1 MAQVKE
7 LLIDEMKDLL
17 YAENQILSALPK
29 MASAAKTAKLKE
41 AFQKH
46 LEQTQK
52 QVERLKEAFEL
63 LGSKPEP
70 TTCKGMQGILQ
81 EGEDTIK
88 ETSGKDQITADLALI
103 DAAQKVEHYE
113 IAGYGNARTLALQ
126 IDEREVARLFEH
138 TLGEEESADHVLTEI
153 SKPLLHQART
163 EELSSTAG
171 SRGSASSGSARHAS

>member
-29 MASAAKTAKLKE
+29 MESAAKTAKLKE

-46 LEQTQK
+46 LEQTQN

-70 TTCKGMQGILQ
+70 TPCKGMQGILQ
-81 EGEDTIK
+81 EGEEIIK
-88 ETSGKDQITADLALI
+88 ESSGKDQITADLALI
-103 DAAQKVEHYE
+103 CAAQKVEHYE
-113 IAGYGNARTLALQ
+113 ISGYGTARTLAMQ
-126 IDEREVARLFEH
+126 IDEREVARLFER
-138 TLGEEESADHVLTEI
+138 TLGEEESTDHLLTEI
-153 SKPLLHQART
+153 SKPLLHEARA
-163 EELSSTAG
+163 EELSATSG
-171 SRGSASSGSARHAS
+171 SRRTASSGSTRHAS

>member
-1 MAQVKE
+1 MAQVKA

-17 YAENQILSALPK
+17 HAENQILTALPK
-29 MASAAKTAKLKE
+29 MAGAAKTAKLKE

-46 LEQTQK
+46 LEQTQG

-63 LGSKPEP
+63 LGSKAEATP
-70 TTCKGMQGILQ
+70 CKGMQGIIQ
-81 EGEDTIK
+81 EGDDTIK
-88 ETSGKDQITADLALI
+88 EAGGKDQITSDLALI

-126 IDEREVARLFEH
+126 IDEREVARLFEQ
-138 TLGEEESADHVLTEI
+138 TLGEEESADHILTEI

-163 EELSSTAG
+163 EELTGAKG
-171 SRGSASSGSARHAS
+171 TRGTASSGSARYAS

>member
-63 LGSKPEP
+63 LGSKAEP

-81 EGEDTIK
+81 EGEEIIK
-88 ETSGKDQITADLALI
+88 ETSGKDQITVDLALI

-113 IAGYGNARTLALQ
+113 IAGYGNVRTLALQ
-126 IDEREVARLFEH
+126 IEEREVARLFEH
-138 TLGEEESADHVLTEI
+138 TLGEEESADHMLTEI

-163 EELSSTAG
+163 EELSAG
-171 SRGSASSGSARHAS
+171 SGSRGSARHAS

>member
-41 AFQKH
+41 ALQKH
-46 LEQTQK
+46 LEQTQN
-52 QVERLKEAFEL
+52 QVERLKQAFEL

-88 ETSGKDQITADLALI
+88 ESSGKDQITADLALI
-103 DAAQKVEHYE
+103 NAAQKVEHYE
-113 IAGYGNARTLALQ
+113 IASYGNARTLALQ
-126 IDEREVARLFEH
+126 IEEREVARLFEH
-138 TLGEEESADHVLTEI
+138 TLGEEESADHLLTEI

-163 EELSSTAG
+163 EELSATSG